1 MRRAAALTLALVT
14 LTSAAPAP
22 VALGDRLAAERQALC
37 DARAERTAAE
47 ARVRSLEAQANN
59 ARGVAD
65 RSAKAL
71 AALRGQV
78 TATESDIRAT
88 EARVMLVRGL
98 QRERASRLGRQRQPV
113 VQLMAA
119 LEARR
124 RRPAVL
130 ALLEPGSLDD
140 LIHTRAVL
148 ATVTPVVQA
157 RTAALKAELDEARA
171 LEATARSSLAALRAA
186 RRRLAGDRTRLA
198 AAERR
203 ARESGAALSGAALNE
218 GDRALALGEQAF
230 DIADRLGDLDAA
242 QTTVARLAP
251 LPAPTLRPG
260 TATAPHSTWPYRL
273 PVTGEVVTGLGEVA
287 DTGVTSKGLSFR
299 TAPDAPVR
307 APAAGRVAFAG
318 AYRGFG
324 PVVILDHGG
333 GWTTLLIG
341 LNAIGV
347 AVDQRV
353 EQGTVLARAAGGDRA
368 LTVELRRGERVID
381 LLAL

>member
-1 MRRAAALTLALVT
+1 MRRIAAFALVLMG

-22 VALGDRLAAERQALC
+22 VALGDRLTAERQALR

-47 ARVRSLEAQANN
+47 ARVRLLEAQAND
-59 ARGVAD
+59 ARGAAE
-65 RSAKAL
+65 RSARAL

-78 TATESDIRAT
+78 TASESDIRAT
-88 EARVMLVRGL
+88 EVRLALVRGL
-98 QRERASRLGRQRQPV
+98 QRERASRLGDQRQPV

-124 RRPAVL
+124 RRPAIL

-148 ATVTPVVQA
+148 ATITPVVQA
-157 RTAALKAELDEARA
+157 RTAALKTDLDEARA
-171 LEATARSSLAALRAA
+171 LDATARSSLAALRAA
-186 RRRLAGDRTRLA
+186 RGRLIGDQTRLA

-203 ARESGAALSGAALNE
+203 ARDSGTALSGAALNE

-230 DIADRLGDLDAA
+230 DIADRLGDLNAA
-242 QTTVARLAP
+242 QTTAARLAP

-260 TATAPHSTWPYRL
+260 TAAAPHSTRLYRL
-273 PVTGEVVTGLGEVA
+273 PVSGEVVTGLGEVA

-299 TAPDAPVR
+299 TAPGTIVR
-307 APAAGRVAFAG
+307 APAAGRVAFSG
-318 AYRGFG
+318 PYRGFG
-324 PVVILDHGG
+324 PVLILDHGG
-333 GWTTLLIG
+333 GWTTLLTG
-341 LNAIGV
+341 LSVLGV
-347 AVDQRV
+347 AVDQQV
-353 EQGTVLARAAGGDRA
+353 DQGAIIARAVGGGRA
-368 LTVELRRGERVID
+368 LTVELRRGDRMID